1 MDNASGA
8 VLVST
13 NAERTEA
20 GFGARARARA
30 SRRAG
35 SASARARGM
44 EAHPRVSGNAA
55 RVLDDRPGPPGG
67 ARLETYLTALRP
79 RADMCDARP
88 DDAASAPTR
97 AVREVDEPAV
107 YPDTARH
114 VVAVA
119 IAPPA
124 EHDMSVGTRIRR
136 ERAPR
141 FALDSLSQSPSVRDS
156 SPRAASSSPTQI
168 HSKPCGPEIGLN
180 AVSVGTGK
188 ICNWFPVSKMSK
200 KTKSARRN
208 TLRLTTLYRH
218 ARLIPAFFTRV
229 TRNPAPRTP
238 RRRRPRRSSP
248 PSCGAG
254 GRRARCASRCRR
266 RARTPRR
273 PPARSAS
280 PS

>member
-156 SPRAASSSPTQI
+156 SPRAASSSP
-168 HSKPCGPEIGLN
+168 
-180 AVSVGTGK
+180 
-188 ICNWFPVSKMSK
+188 
-200 KTKSARRN
+200 RR
-208 TLRLTTLYRH
+208 
-218 ARLIPAFFTRV
+218 FTRSMWA
-229 TRNPAPRTP
+229 RNRLERRFGRDRKNMQLVSSEQKNKKRKKKYFADYPIPCTSHPRLKLLE
-238 RRRRPRRSSP
+238 
-248 PSCGAG
+248 
-254 GRRARCASRCRR
+254 
-266 RARTPRR
+266 
-273 PPARSAS
+273 
-280 PS
+280 